1 MYLWKS
7 DELPSKKALAC
18 AVGLGIAFSPFW
30 GFHTLLALLLA
41 WVFRLNK
48 ILTIG
53 FSAITIPPVVP
64 FVVAAQVSLGGLL
77 MGGKED
83 VKKSIGRGISLTS
96 ILNAGAHMMAGG
108 ILLAVMVG
116 VISYVTILYLL
127 KKKLFQYTQQK

>member
-1 MYLWKS
+1 MYLNTKLHRVKKILLRFRQFIQMYLWKS

-30 GFHTLLALLLA
+30 GFHTLLVLLLA

-53 FSAITIPPVVP
+53 ISAITIPPVVP
-64 FVVAAQVSLGGLL
+64 FVVGAQVSLGGLL

-83 VKKSIGRGISLTS
+83 VKKALVEE
-96 ILNAGAHMMAGG
+96 LV
-108 ILLAVMVG
+108 LL
-116 VISYVTILYLL
+116 LY
-127 KKKLFQYTQQK
+127 